1 MDSRKSGNTIHPPT
15 RMNTYASMS
24 LVELKKVAKTR
35 RIKMYYTKKRH
46 ELIRLLSLPELPD
59 SYTIEKYTIVQ
70 LRQQAKERNIGG
82 IWKLTREQLVNVL
95 YPLPQQ
101 HDQNNDDTHEHNSP
115 QTQDCHQVR
124 EQEVK

>member
-1 MDSRKSGNTIHPPT
+1 
-15 RMNTYASMS
+15 MNTYASMS
-24 LVELKKVAKTR
+24 LVDLKKVAKTR

-101 HDQNNDDTHEHNSP
+101 HDQDNDDAHEHDKP
-115 QTQDCHQVR
+115 QSQDCQQVR